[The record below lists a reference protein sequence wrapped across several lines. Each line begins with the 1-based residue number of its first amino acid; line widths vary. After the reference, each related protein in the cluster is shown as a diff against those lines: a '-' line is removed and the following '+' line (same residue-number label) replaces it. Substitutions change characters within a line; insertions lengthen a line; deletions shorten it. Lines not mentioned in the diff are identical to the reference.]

1 MQPAQSHRGV
11 FGWLV
16 IPAIFIVALAGCHK
30 AQPVTG
36 TNPPAQSSPTVVG
49 PIAPADERPVL
60 PAGERPMLIARID
73 TVSIYPVPGNTQD
86 SAVSLMV
93 SVGNAGFPSTVQRWS
108 LEVSSLGQTFTAV
121 GPVHINGVVDAPG
134 KPGTK
139 IDLDKEDLAV
149 KTARNPVARDS
160 HVNGVLTFLLKD
172 TRENKLA
179 GKGTSLILHFD
190 DSQGYSYQT
199 SKGVISTKKKTE

>member
-1 MQPAQSHRGV
+1 
-11 FGWLV
+11 
-16 IPAIFIVALAGCHK
+16 
-30 AQPVTG
+30 
-36 TNPPAQSSPTVVG
+36 
-49 PIAPADERPVL
+49 
-60 PAGERPMLIARID
+60 MLIARID
-73 TVSIYPVPGNTQD
+73 TVSIYPVPNNTQD

-93 SVGNAGFPSTVQRWS
+93 SVGNTGFPSTVQGWS

-134 KPGTK
+134 KLGTK

-179 GKGTSLILHFD
+179 AKGTSLILHFD
-190 DSQGYSYQT
+190 DSQGYSYLT
-199 SKGVISTKKKTE
+199 SKGVIGTKKKPE